1 MAELNNFD
9 ANVIDPVGKFTPIPM
24 DDYLAQIVEST
35 MADTKKGDGRFL
47 KLTFEVADGEFKGR
61 RIFEQLNLVNP
72 NEKTVEIA
80 QRTLSAI
87 CRSVGVLHP
96 KDSAELHN
104 IPLVISVG
112 IQAGKD
118 GYDDKNVIK
127 KYSRVDGKEL
137 TDITDVVPAGKAT
150 AAAPAKKPKPWEVGR
165 K

>member
-9 ANVIDPVGKFTPIPM
+9 ATRIEPASGVFTPIPM
-24 DDYLAQIVEST
+24 DDYLVQIVESS

-61 RIFEQLNLVNP
+61 RIFEQLNLVNQ
-72 NEKTVEIA
+72 NTQTVEIA

-87 CRSVGVLHP
+87 CRAVGVLHP

-104 IPLVISVG
+104 IPFVVSVG
-112 IQAGKD
+112 IKEETYNGETRA
-118 GYDDKNVIK
+118 KNVLK

-137 TDITDVVPAGKAT
+137 TDITDAVPAGKAT
-150 AAAPAKKPKPWEVGR
+150 AAAPAKKKPWQ